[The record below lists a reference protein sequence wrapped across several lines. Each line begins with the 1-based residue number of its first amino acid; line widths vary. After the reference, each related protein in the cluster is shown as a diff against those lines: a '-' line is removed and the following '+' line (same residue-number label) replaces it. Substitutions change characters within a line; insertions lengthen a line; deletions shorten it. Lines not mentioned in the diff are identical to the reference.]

1 MPATQNPAP
10 ASAVDAVQL
19 EKDVTAQ
26 GEVVRQLKASKADK
40 KDIDAAVAKL
50 LDLKKQFA
58 SATGQEPT
66 PPTGGSKKK
75 GGKKKN

>member
-1 MPATQNPAP
+1 MTPNPTPTAT
-10 ASAVDAVQL
+10 VDAGQL
-19 EKDVTAQ
+19 EKDVAAQ

-58 SATGQEPT
+58 SATGQEPA
-66 PPTGGSKKK
+66 PSTGRNKKK
-75 GGKKKN
+75 GGKKK